1 MSSTEKKSSQKA
13 HEKSPRSARVSE
25 EYRDQKINIRPE
37 NGKLTAESM
46 IDLLTDLDDMSGVE
60 VANRSKWR
68 QWLFGGGSQKEIAGE
83 QQLKHI
89 LQ

>member
-1 MSSTEKKSSQKA
+1 
-13 HEKSPRSARVSE
+13 
-25 EYRDQKINIRPE
+25 
-37 NGKLTAESM
+37 M